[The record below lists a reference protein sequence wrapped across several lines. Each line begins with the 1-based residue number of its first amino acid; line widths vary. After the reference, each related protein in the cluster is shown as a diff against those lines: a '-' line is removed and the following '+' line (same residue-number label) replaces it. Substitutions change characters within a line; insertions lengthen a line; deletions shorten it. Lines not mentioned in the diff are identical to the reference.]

1 MRKFPMPTLNTDARG
16 IFWQIAQDGWG
27 EINYVETHADQYRG
41 KHFHKENYE
50 LFFIIS
56 GQVEVTMRSLK
67 EPQAKTI
74 LASKGEAIL
83 IEPYELHTFYTR
95 VDTQWMVLLSK
106 GINSVKPDFYQVE
119 EFERLLKRPLP
130 KIKTPMVALS
140 YV

>member
-1 MRKFPMPTLNTDARG
+1 MRKFSMPALSTDDRG

-50 LFFIIS
+50 LFFIMS
-56 GQVEVTMRSLK
+56 GQVEVTLRSLK
-67 EPQAKTI
+67 EPQAKTV
-74 LASKGEAIL
+74 LVSKGEAIL

-95 VDTQWMVLLSK
+95 MDTQWMVLLSE
-106 GINSVKPDFYQVE
+106 GIHDSQPDFYQVE
-119 EFERLLKRPLP
+119 EFEQLLKHPFP
-130 KIKTPMVALS
+130 KVKTPTVALS